1 MSVAVKIC
9 GVNSPEAARAVAEAQ
24 ADYAGFVFFARS
36 PRNLTPAQAGALAA
50 SLPTRIRRV
59 ALVVDADDGTLG
71 AIVAA
76 LRPGLLQLHGK
87 EPPERCREI
96 AAKFD
101 TPVMKALGVSDKADL
116 AQAAAYAGTV
126 ERLLFDAKP
135 PKRPDALPGGNAV
148 SFDWSILTGATFPVP
163 WMLSGGLTPD
173 NVAEAIRISG
183 AREVDVSSGVE
194 TAPGV
199 KSPALIRN
207 FVESARKS
215 GV

>member
-1 MSVAVKIC
+1 MTIAVKIC
-9 GVNSPEAARAVAEAQ
+9 GLNTPESIRAVADAG
-24 ADYAGFVFFARS
+24 ADYAGFNFYPRS
-36 PRNLTPAQAGALAA
+36 PRRVTPALAA
-50 SLPTRIRRV
+50 SLASALPARVRRV

-76 LRPGLLQLHGK
+76 LRPGLVQLHGQ
-87 EPPERCREI
+87 ETPERCREI

-101 TPVMKALGVSDKADL
+101 TPVMKVLGVSAQADL
-116 AQAAAYAGTV
+116 ARAQAYAGAV
-126 ERLLFDAKP
+126 ERVMFDAKP
-135 PKRPDALPGGNAV
+135 PQRPDALPGGNAV
-148 SFDWSILTGATFPVP
+148 SFDWTILAGASVGLP
-163 WMLSGGLTPD
+163 WMLAGGLTPA

-183 AREVDVSSGVE
+183 ASEVDVASGVE
-194 TAPGV
+194 SAPGV

>member
-9 GVNSPEAARAVAEAQ
+9 GVNSPAAVHAVAEAG
-24 ADYAGFVFFARS
+24 AEYAGFVFFARS

-50 SLPTRIRRV
+50 ALPAQVRRV

-76 LRPGLLQLHGK
+76 LRPALLQLHGK
-87 EPPERCREI
+87 ETPERCREV

-116 AQAAAYAGTV
+116 AQAAAYAGAV

-173 NVAEAIRISG
+173 NVARAIRISG

-199 KSPALIRN
+199 KSPALIRK
-207 FVESARKS
+207 FLESARKS

>member
-1 MSVAVKIC
+1 MTVAVKIC
-9 GVNSPEAARAVAEAQ
+9 GVNSPAAVRAVADAK

-36 PRNLTPAQAGALAA
+36 PRNVTPAQAGALAA
-50 SLPTRIRRV
+50 ALPARIRRV
-59 ALVVDADDGTLG
+59 ALVVDADDGTLD

-87 EPPERCREI
+87 ETPARCREV
-96 AAKFD
+96 ADKFD
-101 TPVMKALGVSDKADL
+101 TPVMKALGVSTQADL
-116 AQAAAYAGTV
+116 AQAAFYAGAV

-135 PKRPDALPGGNAV
+135 PQRPDALPGGNAV
-148 SFDWSILTGATFPVP
+148 SFDWAILTGAAFPVP
-163 WMLSGGLTPD
+163 WMLSGGLTPE
-173 NVAEAIRISG
+173 NVAEAIRIGG

-199 KSPALIRN
+199 KSPELIRN

>member
-1 MSVAVKIC
+1 MTVVVKIC
-9 GVNSPEAARAVAEAQ
+9 GVNSRDAARAVADAG

-36 PRNLTPAQAGALAA
+36 PRNLTPVQAA
-50 SLPTRIRRV
+50 SLAAELPDRVRRV

-76 LRPGLLQLHGK
+76 LRPGLLQMHGH
-87 EPPERCREI
+87 ETPARCREI

-101 TPVMKALGVSDKADL
+101 TPVMKALGISAKADL
-116 AQAAAYAGTV
+116 ARAADYASAV

-135 PKRPDALPGGNAV
+135 PQRPDALPGGNAV
-148 SFDWSILTGATFPVP
+148 SFDWSILTGASFAVP
-163 WMLSGGLTPD
+163 WMLSGGLTPA

-183 AREVDVSSGVE
+183 AGEVDVSSGVD

-199 KSPALIRN
+199 KSPALIRK
-207 FVESARKS
+207 FVESARNS

>member
-1 MSVAVKIC
+1 MTVAVKIC
-9 GVNSPEAARAVAEAQ
+9 GVNSPDAARAAADSS

-36 PRNLTPAQAGALAA
+36 PRNVTPAQAGSLAS
-50 SLPTRIRRV
+50 SLPTSIRRV

-87 EPPERCREI
+87 ETPGRCGEI

-101 TPVMKALGVSDKADL
+101 VPVMKALGVSAKADL
-116 AQAAAYAGTV
+116 AHAAAYASVV

-135 PKRPDALPGGNAV
+135 PQRPDALPGGNAV
-148 SFDWSILTGATFPVP
+148 SFDWTILAGSTFPVP
-163 WMLSGGLTPD
+163 WMLSGGLTPQ
-173 NVAEAIRISG
+173 NVADAIRVAG

-194 TAPGV
+194 SAPGV
-199 KSPALIRN
+199 KSSALIRK

>member
-1 MSVAVKIC
+1 MTVAVKIC
-9 GVNSPEAARAVAEAQ
+9 GVNSPDAARAVAEAG

-36 PRNLTPAQAGALAA
+36 PRNVTPAQAGALAA
-50 SLPTRIRRV
+50 PLPTKIRRV

-87 EPPERCREI
+87 ETPERCREI

-101 TPVMKALGVSDKADL
+101 VPVMKALGVSAKSDL
-116 AQAAAYAGTV
+116 AHAAAYAPAV
-126 ERLLFDAKP
+126 ERILFDAKP

-148 SFDWSILTGATFPVP
+148 SFDWAILTGAAFAVP
-163 WMLSGGLTPD
+163 WMLSGGLTPE

-194 TAPGV
+194 SAPGV

-207 FVESARKS
+207 FVESAKKS

>member
-1 MSVAVKIC
+1 MTIAVKIC
-9 GVNSPEAARAVAEAQ
+9 GVNSPEAARAVAEAG

-36 PRNLTPAQAGALAA
+36 PRNVTPAQAGSLA
-50 SLPTRIRRV
+50 SPLPAKIRRV

-87 EPPERCREI
+87 ETPERCREI

-101 TPVMKALGVSDKADL
+101 TPVMKALGISATADL
-116 AQAAAYAGTV
+116 ARAADYAPVV

-148 SFDWSILTGATFPVP
+148 SFDWSILTGASFAVP

-173 NVAEAIRISG
+173 NVADAIRISG
-183 AREVDVSSGVE
+183 AGEVDVSSGVE

-199 KSPALIRN
+199 KSPHLIRK